1 MDVMSKEQV
10 KAILDR
16 VLTWPEQR
24 QEDAAKILMLMES
37 ADESAWQLTDAQVAE
52 VRRRIANP
60 DRKLLSL
67 AEVRA
72 RISRLGS

>member
-1 MDVMSKEQV
+1 MSEEQV
-10 KAILDR
+10 QAILDR

-24 QEDAAKILMLMES
+24 QEDAAKVLMLMEAS
-37 ADESAWQLTDAQVAE
+37 DQSVYQLTDEQVAE
-52 VRRRIANP
+52 VERRIANP

-67 AEVRA
+67 AEVRD

>member
-1 MDVMSKEQV
+1 MSKEQV

-24 QEDAAKILMLMES
+24 QEDAVKMLMLMEAS
-37 ADESAWQLTDAQVAE
+37 DESTYQLTDEQVAE
-52 VRRRIANP
+52 VKRRIANP

-67 AEVRA
+67 AEVRE
-72 RISRLGS
+72 RISRFGS

>member
-1 MDVMSKEQV
+1 MSKEQV

-24 QEDAAKILMLMES
+24 QEDAAKILMLMEA
-37 ADESAWQLTDAQVAE
+37 ADESVCRLTDAQVAE
-52 VRRRIANP
+52 VRRRMANP

-67 AEVRA
+67 AEA
-72 RISRLGS
+72 RERIDRLNS